1 MKGEGVPCN
10 TPFVYV
16 KASDDKIFVPSN
28 GVGQEMLYQYYPDRK
43 YWSNKMDCDGSIYYM
58 FFFNDTI
65 IEQELSFCSGC
76 GEVMTNQV
84 SGNKRRQTGEV
95 LALCGVC
102 AKLAFASVPG

>member
-1 MKGEGVPCN
+1 MKGEGVPCD

-58 FFFNDTI
+58 FFFNF
-65 IEQELSFCSGC
+65 SF
-76 GEVMTNQV
+76 
-84 SGNKRRQTGEV
+84 
-95 LALCGVC
+95 
-102 AKLAFASVPG
+102 F